1 MIILASSSPRR
12 IELLKKYYK
21 DFIIIRP
28 NFDESKIDKINEH
41 FAMLESYNKAKSIL
55 NPTYFNDLIIGADT
69 IVVYNKKIYGK
80 PANLDEAKLF
90 LSILSNQTHQVITGY
105 TLLYKG
111 KEIKKEIITE
121 VTFNKLSKND
131 IENYVNSENV
141 LDKAG
146 AYAIQDDEKFH
157 LIKSIKGSLNN
168 VIGFPIEEIKKDID
182 YLLSDL

>member
-90 LSILSNQTHQVITGY
+90 LSILTKPAS
-105 TLLYKG
+105 
-111 KEIKKEIITE
+111 
-121 VTFNKLSKND
+121 VTFLATS
-131 IENYVNSENV
+131 
-141 LDKAG
+141 
-146 AYAIQDDEKFH
+146 
-157 LIKSIKGSLNN
+157 SLFEFK
-168 VIGFPIEEIKKDID
+168 I
-182 YLLSDL
+182 S